1 MQRHHFKIE
10 VFVTALLPIIWM
22 MFALFTN
29 RLGANPIE
37 ALTRDSGLWALRFLY
52 LTLIISPIYWYV
64 GLNWVF
70 LRRMI
75 GLYAFFYASIHM
87 LLYLWLDQFFDVD
100 DIVRDIIKRPF
111 ITVGFLSFIAL
122 IPLAVTSNNAMIKKM
137 GGKLWKKLHRLTYF
151 IVVAASIHFY
161 MLVKQDKREPL
172 LYLLILFFILLPR
185 LIRYV
190 NEKLAQKQHLRLNK

>member
-1 MQRHHFKIE
+1 MQRHHFKIA

-70 LRRMI
+70 LSRKI
-75 GLYAFFYASIHM
+75 GL
-87 LLYLWLDQFFDVD
+87 
-100 DIVRDIIKRPF
+100 
-111 ITVGFLSFIAL
+111 
-122 IPLAVTSNNAMIKKM
+122 
-137 GGKLWKKLHRLTYF
+137 
-151 IVVAASIHFY
+151 
-161 MLVKQDKREPL
+161 
-172 LYLLILFFILLPR
+172 
-185 LIRYV
+185 
-190 NEKLAQKQHLRLNK
+190 